1 MPAADLPYRD
11 PRLSV
16 DERVDDLLAR
26 MRPEE
31 KIAQLG
37 CLWITSLVSGERFDP
52 DAAAET
58 LRHGIGQV
66 TRIGAS
72 TGLRPVAIANLTN
85 EIQRVAVERTRLGIP
100 VVVHE
105 ESTGGFCAR
114 DATVFPQAIGLASTW
129 DPSLVEEVAGV
140 IRLQMLAVGARQPA
154 IRAGAGWRRRT
165 ARTRCSPA
173 RSVSPTCVACRAT
186 TSAAAWS
193 PRASTSSPTGCP
205 KVG

>member
-1 MPAADLPYRD
+1 MPGVDDLPYRN
-11 PRLSV
+11 PSV
-16 DERVDDLLAR
+16 PLDERVDDLLAR
-26 MRPEE
+26 MTLEE

-37 CLWITSLVSGERFDP
+37 GLWITSLVSGARFDA

-58 LRHGIGQV
+58 LRHGIGHV

-72 TGLRPVAIANLTN
+72 TGLRPEAIASLTN

-129 DPSLVEEVAGV
+129 DPPDN
-140 IRLQMLAVGARQPA
+140 M
-154 IRAGAGWRRRT
+154 
-165 ARTRCSPA
+165 
-173 RSVSPTCVACRAT
+173 
-186 TSAAAWS
+186 
-193 PRASTSSPTGCP
+193 
-205 KVG
+205 